1 MQLLRS
7 AGRLIH
13 ETALVARTGGPR
25 VGAAYA
31 VAIAKRLPQIVRS
44 RSLVV
49 ADDAMRRRAI
59 RFHVLGVDVKLPGAL
74 FSGAREMY
82 CRKVYFAQR
91 HVSLREGDVVVDLG
105 ANMGLFTLLAAIK
118 CRRVIAVEAQSGFRK
133 DIEENLRN
141 NHVLH
146 KAAVEIALVGG
157 GSGVF
162 ADSNAFREASHFEGE
177 LPPQLSMPAL
187 MQRHGLERID
197 FLKVDIEGSEFD
209 LFRAAAQWLARVDR
223 IAMEVHAQAGSAV
236 ELCAILER
244 AGFATE
250 FRTPDLRVH
259 APFHA
264 DGYLYAYRPGPA
276 A

>member
-13 ETALVARTGGPR
+13 ETALVARTSGPR
-25 VGAAYA
+25 TGAAYA
-31 VAIAKRLPQIVRS
+31 VAIAKRLPEIVRS

-49 ADDAMRRRAI
+49 ADVAMRRRPV
-59 RFHVLGVDVKLPGAL
+59 RFRVLGVNVELPGEL

-91 HVSLREGDVVVDLG
+91 HVTLREGDVVVDLG

-118 CRRVIAVEAQSGFRK
+118 CQRVIAVDAQSGFRK
-133 DIEENLRN
+133 DIEANLRSN
-141 NHVLH
+141 GVLH
-146 KAAVEIALVGG
+146 KAAIEVALVGG

-162 ADSNAFREASHFEGE
+162 ADANAFRGASHFEGV
-177 LPPQLSMPAL
+177 LPPQLSMPEL
-187 MQRHGLERID
+187 MERHELSRID
-197 FLKVDIEGSEFD
+197 FLKMDIEGSEFD
-209 LFRAAAQWLARVDR
+209 LFRGSTDWLARVDR
-223 IAMEVHAQAGSAV
+223 IAMEVHAQAGSAA
-236 ELCAILER
+236 ELSAILER
-244 AGFATE
+244 AGFTTE

-264 DGYLYAYRPGPA
+264 DGYLYAYRNA
-276 A
+276 S